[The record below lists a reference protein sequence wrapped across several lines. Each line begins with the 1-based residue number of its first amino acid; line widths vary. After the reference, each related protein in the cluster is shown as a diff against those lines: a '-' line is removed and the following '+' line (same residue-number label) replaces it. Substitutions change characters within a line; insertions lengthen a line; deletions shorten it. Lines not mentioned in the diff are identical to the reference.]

1 MAKVVKWTIRYL
13 DLPIWTVK
21 GYYSREMTFQEFNL
35 SEPLL
40 KAIGELGFTAPTP
53 VQEQVIPRVL
63 SERRDIIALAQ
74 TGTGKTAAFG
84 LPLLQGA
91 DQDLRATQVLVLSP
105 TRELCNQIAEDLR
118 DFARYTPAIRIVP
131 VYGGAS
137 IEPQIKEV
145 VRGPQFVIATPGRLL
160 DLIRRKKIK
169 LDNVRDL
176 VLDEADEMLD
186 MGFQEDLEAIL
197 SEVPDDARTLLFSA
211 TMPTQVERIS
221 GKYLEDPLKIVIGM
235 RNSGAENVNHEY
247 CRVRAK
253 DRYPA
258 LRRILDATPGIYG
271 IIFCRT
277 RMETHELASKLL
289 NDGYNADALH
299 GDLSQQQR
307 DRVMERF
314 RLRHLSILVAT
325 DVAARGLDVDNLTH
339 VIHFD
344 LPEDLDQYIHRSGRT
359 GRAGKKGVSIA
370 IVNLREEGKIA
381 FLERQ
386 LKRSFALRPIPSGEE
401 VCDARLRDLLER
413 VKTTE
418 IDEDRLAQFTDQ
430 INALLGDMAPADIIK
445 RFAAMH
451 LGGLLNRYKD
461 AADLNVETELPR
473 SRRDRPSAL
482 IAQDGDLPPR
492 GKGGKGR
499 GGWDGERGPRPPRE
513 RREYDGPVTE
523 MTVNLGRRNGFT
535 PPDLLGMLNRALNG
549 VRVEIGRIEIGPSFT
564 AFEVLGEPPK
574 ALFGKLY
581 IPDFRGRRVFLRKVR
596 R

>member
-1 MAKVVKWTIRYL
+1 
-13 DLPIWTVK
+13 
-21 GYYSREMTFQEFNL
+21 MTFNDFNL

-84 LPLLQGA
+84 LPLLQSA

-105 TRELCNQIAEDLR
+105 TRELCNQIAEDMR
-118 DFARYTPAIRIVP
+118 DFARYVPALRIVP

-137 IEPQIKEV
+137 IVPQIKEV
-145 VRGPQFVIATPGRLL
+145 VRGPQFLIATPGRLL
-160 DLIRRKKIK
+160 DLIRRKKVA
-169 LDNVRDL
+169 LENVRDL

-197 SEVPDDARTLLFSA
+197 DNVPEDARTLLFSA
-211 TMPTQVERIS
+211 TMPVQVERIA
-221 GKYLEDPLKIVIGM
+221 GKYLDDPLKIVIGI
-235 RNSGAENVNHEY
+235 RNSGAENVDHEY

-258 LRRILDATPGIYG
+258 LRRILDVTPGIYG

-289 NDGYNADALH
+289 ADGYNADALH

-339 VIHFD
+339 VIHYD

-386 LKRSFALRPIPSGEE
+386 LKRSFALRQIPSGEE
-401 VCDARLRDLLER
+401 VCNARLRDLLER

-418 IDEDRLAQFTDQ
+418 IDEERLSQFSEQ
-430 INALLGDMAPADIIK
+430 IDSLLSEMEPAEVVR

-451 LGGLLNRYKD
+451 LGTLLNRYKD
-461 AADLNVETELPR
+461 APDLNVETELPR

-482 IAQDGDLPPR
+482 VALDGDFQPR
-492 GKGGKGR
+492 GKGGRKFARDGGR
-499 GGWDGERGPRPPRE
+499 DGGDRGERGPHTQRQ

-549 VRVEIGRIEIGPSFT
+549 IRVEVGRIEIGPSYT
-564 AFEVLGEPPK
+564 AFEVLGEPPR

-581 IPDFRGRRVFLRKVR
+581 IPDFRGRRVFLRRVR
-596 R
+596 H